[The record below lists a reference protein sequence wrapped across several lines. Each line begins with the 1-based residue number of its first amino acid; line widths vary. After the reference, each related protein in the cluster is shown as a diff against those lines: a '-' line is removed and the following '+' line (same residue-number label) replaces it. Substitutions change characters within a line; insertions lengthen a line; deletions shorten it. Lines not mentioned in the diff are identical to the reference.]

1 MYDFLHK
8 ALRLPYELHST
19 KHGDWTDRA
28 QPVIVLVHGI
38 GVNHRIWD
46 DVIAQLD
53 PAPILAVDL
62 LGFGQSRKPDWAQ
75 YLLAD
80 HAKALQKTIRRKAPG
95 RKIILCGHSLGSL
108 VTIEYETKFPRDV
121 SGLVLCSPPIY
132 HPEDIAK
139 RPLREAIVK
148 AAGKRL
154 LTAVQSTPQLI
165 STINQYRRTQPHF
178 YVSPEGAMP
187 YLRTA
192 KNSILL
198 QTSFAD
204 ILTLPDIPLTII
216 YGTLDAV
223 MIPKN
228 FRDIKRKRAA
238 SNTTIRTVVSGHE
251 IRKRYSKAI
260 VDTLAGLIGRSL

>member
-8 ALRLPYELHST
+8 TLKMPYELHSS
-19 KHGDWTDRA
+19 KFGDWSDITK
-28 QPVIVLVHGI
+28 PVIVLVHGI

-46 DVIAQLD
+46 GVIEKLD

-62 LGFGQSRKPDWAQ
+62 LGFGASRKPDWAH
-75 YLLAD
+75 YSLAD

-95 RKIILCGHSLGSL
+95 RKIIVCGHSLGSL
-108 VTIEYETKFPRDV
+108 VAIEYEKLHPRNV
-121 SGLVLCSPPIY
+121 LGLVLCSPPIY

-148 AAGKRL
+148 AAGKRFL
-154 LTAVQSTPQLI
+154 AVLQSTPQLI
-165 STINQYRRTQPHF
+165 DTINQYRMTQPHF
-178 YVSPEGAMP
+178 YVSPDGATP
-187 YLRTA
+187 YVRTA

-204 ILTLPDIPLTII
+204 ALQLPDIPLTII

-223 MIPKN
+223 MVPKN
-228 FRDIKRKRAA
+228 LRNIERER
-238 SNTTIRTVVSGHE
+238 NTSSTIIRTVIAGHE
-251 IRKRYSKAI
+251 IRKRYTKTI
-260 VDTLAGLIGRSL
+260 VDVLESILA